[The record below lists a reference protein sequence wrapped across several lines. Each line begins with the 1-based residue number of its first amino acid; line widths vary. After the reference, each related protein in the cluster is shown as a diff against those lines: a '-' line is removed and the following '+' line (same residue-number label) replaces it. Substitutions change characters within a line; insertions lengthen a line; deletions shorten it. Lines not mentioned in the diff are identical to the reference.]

1 MSNYAQA
8 RTNMVD
14 CQIHTNGVIDPRI
27 LTIFET
33 LPREEFL
40 PKEIQSIAY
49 KDEDVTL
56 GNGRLLLEPQVHAR
70 MVQLVDPKA
79 EDFVL
84 VIGDSCGYAAAVFAN
99 MVGTVFT
106 LEDEDATNQIDKKL
120 QSLDINNVVTIGGD
134 LTKGDT
140 SKAPFDVIFIN
151 GAVASV
157 PEILLNQLSEG
168 GRLVTVIKDAGETM
182 GRVTVFEKASGG
194 SCSSYPHFSAG
205 CAYLAGFEPKTQF
218 SF

>member
-27 LTIFET
+27 LTAFET

-49 KDEDVTL
+49 NDEDIAM
-56 GNGRLLLEPQVHAR
+56 GSGRLLLEPQVHAR

-79 EDFVL
+79 NDSVL

-99 MVGTVFT
+99 MVGTVFIV
-106 LEDEDATNQIDKKL
+106 EDKDFTDQIDKKL
-120 QSLDINNVVTIGGD
+120 QSLDINNVVTIDGD
-134 LTKGDT
+134 ITMGDA

-157 PEILLNQLSEG
+157 PEVLLNQLSEG
-168 GRLVTVIKDAGETM
+168 GRLVAIIKDAGETM
-182 GRVTVFEKASGG
+182 GRVTVFEKAPNGN
-194 SCSSYPHFSAG
+194 CSSYPHFSAG
-205 CAYLAGFEPKTQF
+205 CAYLAGFEPKAQF

>member
-40 PKEIQSIAY
+40 PKNIQSIAY
-49 KDEDVTL
+49 NDEDIAL
-56 GNGRLLLEPQVHAR
+56 GNGRLMLEPQVHAR
-70 MVQLVDPKA
+70 MVQLLEPKIDDSA
-79 EDFVL
+79 L
-84 VIGDSCGYAAAVFAN
+84 VIGDASGYAAAVLAS

-106 LEDEDATNQIDKKL
+106 LENEGVIAAIEKKL
-120 QSLDINNVVTIGGD
+120 QSLEINNVVATGGD
-134 LTKGDT
+134 LTQGDAT
-140 SKAPFDVIFIN
+140 KAPYDVIFIN
-151 GAVASV
+151 GAVEKV
-157 PEILLNQLSEG
+157 PEIILNQLSDN
-168 GRLVTVIKDAGETM
+168 GRLVTIIKKAGETM
-182 GRVTVFEKASGG
+182 GQVTLFEANPNKT
-194 SCSSYPHFSAG
+194 CSSYPHFSAG
-205 CAYLAGFEPKTQF
+205 CAYLEGFEPKTQF